1 MQRLNALGGYRE
13 IGAIVNLQML
23 CQTGRD
29 TDLIIDIAFSDA
41 NEVLIQGLPSL
52 RDGFMIVFS
61 SERIHA
67 PLVSSISL
75 QDIFS

>member
-41 NEVLIQGLPSL
+41 NEVLIQGLPSFS
-52 RDGFMIVFS
+52 DGFMVVFS
-61 SERIHA
+61 SERIHT
-67 PLVSSISL
+67 PLVSSIPL
-75 QDIFS
+75 QGGFS

>member
-1 MQRLNALGGYRE
+1 MQQLSALGGHRE
-13 IGAIVNLQML
+13 IGPIVDLEML
-23 CQTGRD
+23 CQAGRD
-29 TDLIIDIAFSDA
+29 TDLVIDVAFRDA
-41 NEVLIQGLPSL
+41 NEVLIQGLPSF